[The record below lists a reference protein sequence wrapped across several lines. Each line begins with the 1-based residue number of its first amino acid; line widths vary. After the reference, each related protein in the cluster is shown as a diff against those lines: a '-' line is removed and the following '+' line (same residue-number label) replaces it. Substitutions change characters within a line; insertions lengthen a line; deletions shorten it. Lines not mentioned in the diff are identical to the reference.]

1 MLMITS
7 MTGPGRGEGLGEAK
21 SWVGSLQ
28 LMKICDDHQSS
39 FFLYLW
45 SAVQG
50 IQFSTSFP

>member
-7 MTGPGRGEGLGEAK
+7 MTGPGRGEGMGEAK

-28 LMKICDDHQSS
+28 LMKICDDHPSS